1 MRQPVLLLRRMLRR
15 LLLPTLLR
23 RQMLRPMLPQML
35 LRLPRH
41 LLLPML

>member
-1 MRQPVLLLRRMLRR
+1 MRQPVLLLLPMLRR
-15 LLLPTLLR
+15 LLLPTLLLLP
-23 RQMLRPMLPQML
+23 MLRPMLPQML